1 MRWIYVCIIYKIL
14 EVGTGGGWQPPL
26 MDRLMD
32 RQKSKHAG
40 TKNRQKTST
49 AEKKTMNG
57 QTGRQIHMEIVEID
71 IASGMLADIEFM
83 QGNNGFPGNQTITT
97 FAV

>member
-1 MRWIYVCIIYKIL
+1 
-14 EVGTGGGWQPPL
+14 
-26 MDRLMD
+26 
-32 RQKSKHAG
+32 
-40 TKNRQKTST
+40 
-49 AEKKTMNG
+49 
-57 QTGRQIHMEIVEID
+57 MEILEID